1 MSRFACNTIRT
12 VLAGVLAAAA
22 LASTLAP
29 GGLARADDATA
40 APATAGAPEPARAT
54 GAPASAPAT
63 AAPAAAIAAP
73 APVERKPV
81 PFVTAGSKGFI
92 LDSGD
97 GKFTLRV
104 RGHFQADGRI
114 FPVKAEP
121 GTTSFVIRSIRF
133 INEGTLWSWFD
144 FRLAVDFGE
153 GKFDVREAY
162 LDVHPWK
169 FLRLRAGKFKEPFGL
184 ERLQTD
190 TTIDFVERAF
200 PTQLAPNRD
209 IGLELWGDVAD
220 GTLWY
225 AAGIFD
231 GVPDGGST
239 DGDSSDDKDFAL
251 RVFLQPFKKLKI
263 EALASLGVGFAVTW
277 GGQAGKP
284 DAPNLPAF
292 KSPGQVTIFSYLTD
306 ATTPENTVIA
316 DGPRFRLSPQA
327 YWYWGPVGL
336 LFEYVRSDQ
345 FVTKTEFDHARL
357 THTAWQLAAYVALGG
372 TETYEGVKVNKP
384 LAPGS
389 AGWGAIELGLRFH
402 ALDLD
407 DRAFPTYAS
416 PEKSVSRARTL
427 GGGVHWY
434 LNDNVKLALDYEHSF
449 FSGGATGPAD
459 RKPEDVLLARFQV
472 AF

>member
-1 MSRFACNTIRT
+1 MARFACNTIRS

-22 LASTLAP
+22 LAAALAP
-29 GGLARADDATA
+29 AGLARADDATA
-40 APATAGAPEPARAT
+40 APTTTPAPESAPAT

-63 AAPAAAIAAP
+63 AAPAP
-73 APVERKPV
+73 AEKKPV

-104 RGHFQADGRI
+104 RGHLQADGRI

-144 FRLAVDFGE
+144 FRLAVELGE

-162 LDVHPWK
+162 LDIHPWK

-190 TTIDFVERAF
+190 TTINFVERAF

-209 IGLELWGDVAD
+209 IGLQLWGDVAD

-225 AAGIFD
+225 AFGIFD

-239 DGDSSDDKDFAL
+239 DGDSSDDKDFAA
-251 RVFLQPFKKLKI
+251 RVFLQPFEKLKV
-263 EALASLGVGFAVTW
+263 EALARLGVGFAITW
-277 GGQAGKP
+277 GAQLGKV
-284 DAPNLPAF
+284 DAPNLPSF
-292 KSPGQVTIFSYLTD
+292 KSPGQVTIFSYLVDTAMPD
-306 ATTPENTVIA
+306 LTVIA

-336 LFEYVRSDQ
+336 LFEYVRSSQ
-345 FVTKTEFDHARL
+345 AVTRDVDSARL
-357 THTAWQLAAYVALGG
+357 THTAWQIAAYFALGG
-372 TETYEGVKVNKP
+372 TETYEGVKVKRP

-389 AGWGAIELGLRFH
+389 EGWGAVEVGVRFH
-402 ALDLD
+402 ELDLD
-407 DRAFPTYAS
+407 DASFPTYAD
-416 PEKSVSRARTL
+416 PEKSVSLARTL

-449 FSGGATGPAD
+449 FIDGATGPAA

-472 AF
+472 GF